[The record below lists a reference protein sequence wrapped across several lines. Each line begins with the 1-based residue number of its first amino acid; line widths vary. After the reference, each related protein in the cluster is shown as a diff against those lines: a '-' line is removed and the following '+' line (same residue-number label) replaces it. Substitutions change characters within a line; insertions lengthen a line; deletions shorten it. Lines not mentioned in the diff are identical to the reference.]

1 MSKTIGFIGAGNMGK
16 AIIKGI
22 LSVGQ
27 ATPEEIFVYDSYQ
40 PSLDS
45 IQSELG
51 VSITSS
57 ENEVVQKASIIILAV
72 KPNAIDEVLNKIK
85 DDLTKEKV
93 LVSIAAGTPIEKL
106 SAHLSNESKVV
117 RVMPNTPA
125 LVGQG
130 MSAISCNPY
139 VTEEEKQAILAVFNS
154 FGEAE
159 IVSESLMDAVTGLS
173 GSGPAYVYL
182 FIEALADGAVFEGM
196 PRESAYKFAAQT
208 VLGAAQMVLETG
220 KHPGE
225 LKDMV
230 SSPGGTTIAAV
241 KSLENNGFRS
251 AVINAVN
258 AAAKK
263 VETCSSL

>member
-40 PSLDS
+40 PSLES
-45 IQSELG
+45 IQRELG

-57 ENEVVQKASIIILAV
+57 EKEVAQKASIIILAV
-72 KPNAIDEVLNKIK
+72 KPNVINEVLNKIK
-85 DDLTKEKV
+85 EDITKDKV
-93 LVSIAAGTPIEKL
+93 IVSIAAGTSIEKL
-106 SAHLSNESKVV
+106 SANLPNGTKIV

-125 LVGQG
+125 LVGYG
-130 MSAISCNPY
+130 MSAISCNLH
-139 VTEEEKQAILAVFNS
+139 VTEEEKQDLLSIFNS
-154 FGEAE
+154 FGKAE
-159 IVSESLMDAVTGLS
+159 LISESLMDAVTGLS

-182 FIEALADGAVFEGM
+182 FIEALADGAVFQGM
-196 PRESAYKFAAQT
+196 SRESAYKFAAQT
-208 VLGAAQMVLETG
+208 VLGAAQMVLQTG

-241 KSLENNGFRS
+241 KSLENDGFRS

-258 AAAKK
+258 AAAEK
-263 VETCSSL
+263 SRNM

>member
-27 ATPEEIFVYDSYQ
+27 ATPEEILVYDSYQ
-40 PSLDS
+40 PSLER
-45 IQSELG
+45 IQRELG

-57 ENEVVQKASIIILAV
+57 ENEVAQKASIIILAV
-72 KPNAIDEVLNKIK
+72 KPNVINEVLNKIK
-85 DDLTKEKV
+85 EDITRDKV
-93 LVSIAAGTPIEKL
+93 LVSIAAGTSIEKL
-106 SAHLSNESKVV
+106 SDNLPNETKVV

-130 MSAISCNPY
+130 MSAISCNPH
-139 VTEEEKQAILAVFNS
+139 VTEEEKQVVLSIFNS
-154 FGEAE
+154 FGKAE
-159 IVSESLMDAVTGLS
+159 LVSESLMDAVTGLS

-182 FIEALADGAVFEGM
+182 FIEALADGAVFQGM
-196 PRESAYKFAAQT
+196 SRESAYKFAAQT
-208 VLGAAQMVLETG
+208 VLGSAQMVLQTG

-241 KSLENNGFRS
+241 KSLENDGFRS

-258 AAAKK
+258 ASAEK
-263 VETCSSL
+263 SRNM

>member
-27 ATPEEIFVYDSYQ
+27 ATPGEIFVYDSYQ
-40 PSLDS
+40 PSLEG
-45 IQSELG
+45 IQRELG
-51 VSITSS
+51 VSITTS

-106 SAHLSNESKVV
+106 SANLSNESKVV

-130 MSAISCNPY
+130 MSAISL
-139 VTEEEKQAILAVFNS
+139 TH
-154 FGEAE
+154 
-159 IVSESLMDAVTGLS
+159 M
-173 GSGPAYVYL
+173 
-182 FIEALADGAVFEGM
+182 
-196 PRESAYKFAAQT
+196 
-208 VLGAAQMVLETG
+208 
-220 KHPGE
+220 
-225 LKDMV
+225 
-230 SSPGGTTIAAV
+230 
-241 KSLENNGFRS
+241 
-251 AVINAVN
+251 
-258 AAAKK
+258 
-263 VETCSSL
+263 